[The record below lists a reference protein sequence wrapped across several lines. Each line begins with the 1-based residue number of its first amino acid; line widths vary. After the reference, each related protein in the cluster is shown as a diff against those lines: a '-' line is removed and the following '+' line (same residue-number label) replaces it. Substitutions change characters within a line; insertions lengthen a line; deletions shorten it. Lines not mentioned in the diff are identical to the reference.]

1 MLFKPFIYPSM
12 FHHFAGAEAV
22 TLSARAHTQTHTHT
36 YVYETGLLLFSV
48 FLARPACL
56 LLICSGTGWAVSQVN
71 PEWTKCYRQS
81 GNTSKLC
88 CDCEKDRSAAVTR
101 QPRTGQ
107 WHSCRP
113 IFAHSSSQQCPKS
126 VRQSVKGLPYSQMFR
141 SSGLFSRWAIPEA
154 SSSSD

>member
-1 MLFKPFIYPSM
+1 MKRLFKPSVHPSIYPSM
-12 FHHFAGAEAV
+12 FHHFAGA
-22 TLSARAHTQTHTHT
+22 HTHKHIYIWDRT
-36 YVYETGLLLFSV
+36 VPVLSV
-48 FLARPACL
+48 SGQTCL
-56 LLICSGTGWAVSQVN
+56 LLIYSGTGWAVSQVN

-126 VRQSVKGLPYSQMFR
+126 VRQSVEGLPHSQMFR
-141 SSGLFSRWAIPEA
+141 SSGLFSGWAIPKA